1 MDRRV
6 TLLLFLS
13 LLFSGAKASV
23 VSLSLKESEQ
33 RFSEHNLEVIAE
45 RYNIDIA
52 EAQVVQAKLFENPVV
67 SLEQNVYNRLN
78 GRYFDF
84 GKQGETIVEVEQL
97 IYIAGQRNKRV
108 RLEKINK
115 EMALYQFEEVL
126 RTLRSELKEKFIA
139 LYFTQK
145 SQSIY
150 DREIDSLAHLLVVL
164 KEQNEKGNV
173 SLLEK
178 SRIEALLLSLRQERN
193 DIANQVIS
201 LQGDMRLLLGISGK
215 VAVLGRVG
223 SAKHAIFDESVLNQ
237 IDMDS
242 VPFSE
247 LTSLLYERPD
257 LKLAQASVKASEADV
272 RLQRSLAFPEVS
284 VKGTYDKAGNF
295 INDYWAIGL
304 SVSLPIFNRN
314 QGNIRAA
321 KISVAQKAHKEEY
334 ARRQAENEL
343 FTSYARLEKAIQ
355 LYRSSN
361 YGLEKDFALII
372 EGVNLNF
379 QKRNISLLEFID
391 YYETYKTTCLRLY
404 QTQKEVLLALEEV
417 NTVTGSHVFNY

>member
-201 LQGDMRLLLGISGK
+201 LQGDMRLLLGISGNEP
-215 VAVLGRVG
+215 
-223 SAKHAIFDESVLNQ
+223 IFDESVLNQ

-372 EGVNLNF
+372 KGVNSNF

-391 YYETYKTTCLRLY
+391 YYETYKTTCLQLY

>member
-1 MDRRV
+1 
-6 TLLLFLS
+6 
-13 LLFSGAKASV
+13 
-23 VSLSLKESEQ
+23 
-33 RFSEHNLEVIAE
+33 
-45 RYNIDIA
+45 
-52 EAQVVQAKLFENPVV
+52 
-67 SLEQNVYNRLN
+67 
-78 GRYFDF
+78 
-84 GKQGETIVEVEQL
+84 
-97 IYIAGQRNKRV
+97 
-108 RLEKINK
+108 
-115 EMALYQFEEVL
+115 MALYQFEEVL

-139 LYFTQK
+139 LYFTRK

-201 LQGDMRLLLGISGK
+201 LQGDMRLLLGISGNDTFEP
-215 VAVLGRVG
+215 
-223 SAKHAIFDESVLNQ
+223 IFDESVLNQ

-372 EGVNLNF
+372 KGVNSNF

-391 YYETYKTTCLRLY
+391 YYETYKTTCLQLY

>member
-139 LYFTQK
+139 LYFTRK

-201 LQGDMRLLLGISGK
+201 LQGDMRLLLGISGNDTFEP
-215 VAVLGRVG
+215 
-223 SAKHAIFDESVLNQ
+223 IFDESVLNQ

-361 YGLEKDFALII
+361 YGLEMDFALII
-372 EGVNLNF
+372 EGVNSNF

-391 YYETYKTTCLRLY
+391 YYETYKTTCLQLY

>member
-139 LYFTQK
+139 LYFTRK

-201 LQGDMRLLLGISGK
+201 LQGDMRLLLGISGNDTFEP
-215 VAVLGRVG
+215 
-223 SAKHAIFDESVLNQ
+223 IFDESVLNQ

-284 VKGTYDKAGNF
+284 VKGTYDNAGNF

-361 YGLEKDFALII
+361 YGLEKEADHGLRIHVILMFRRFHRFRLDQERTLETVLAAII
-372 EGVNLNF
+372 
-379 QKRNISLLEFID
+379 
-391 YYETYKTTCLRLY
+391 
-404 QTQKEVLLALEEV
+404 
-417 NTVTGSHVFNY
+417 TGHRQHHG

>member
-201 LQGDMRLLLGISGK
+201 LQGDMRLLLGISGNDTFEP
-215 VAVLGRVG
+215 
-223 SAKHAIFDESVLNQ
+223 IFDESVLNQ

-321 KISVAQKAHKEEY
+321 KYPSLKGHKEEY

-391 YYETYKTTCLRLY
+391 YYETYKTTCLQLY

>member
-1 MDRRV
+1 M
-6 TLLLFLS
+6 
-13 LLFSGAKASV
+13 
-23 VSLSLKESEQ
+23 
-33 RFSEHNLEVIAE
+33 
-45 RYNIDIA
+45 
-52 EAQVVQAKLFENPVV
+52 
-67 SLEQNVYNRLN
+67 
-78 GRYFDF
+78 
-84 GKQGETIVEVEQL
+84 
-97 IYIAGQRNKRV
+97 
-108 RLEKINK
+108 
-115 EMALYQFEEVL
+115 
-126 RTLRSELKEKFIA
+126 
-139 LYFTQK
+139 
-145 SQSIY
+145 
-150 DREIDSLAHLLVVL
+150 VL

-201 LQGDMRLLLGISGK
+201 LQGDMRLLLGISGNDTFEP
-215 VAVLGRVG
+215 
-223 SAKHAIFDESVLNQ
+223 IFDESVLNQ

-257 LKLAQASVKASEADV
+257 LKLAQASVKAPEADV

-361 YGLEKDFALII
+361 
-372 EGVNLNF
+372 
-379 QKRNISLLEFID
+379 
-391 YYETYKTTCLRLY
+391 
-404 QTQKEVLLALEEV
+404 
-417 NTVTGSHVFNY
+417 

>member
-201 LQGDMRLLLGISGK
+201 LQGDMRLLLGISGNDTFEP
-215 VAVLGRVG
+215 
-223 SAKHAIFDESVLNQ
+223 IFDESVLNQ

-361 YGLEKDFALII
+361 YGLEKVFALII

>member
-78 GRYFDF
+78 GRYFD
-84 GKQGETIVEVEQL
+84 IVEVEQL

-201 LQGDMRLLLGISGK
+201 LQGDMRLLLGISGNDTFEP
-215 VAVLGRVG
+215 
-223 SAKHAIFDESVLNQ
+223 IFDESVLNQ

-372 EGVNLNF
+372 KGVNSNF

-391 YYETYKTTCLRLY
+391 YYETYKTTCLQLY

>member
-115 EMALYQFEEVL
+115 ERAAYQFEEVL
-126 RTLRSELKEKFIA
+126 RTLRGELKEKFVD
-139 LYFTQK
+139 LYYTRK
-145 SQSIY
+145 SLSVY
-150 DREIDSLAHLLVVL
+150 DREIGYLGTVL
-164 KEQNEKGNV
+164 DVYKEQNAKGNV

-178 SRIEALLLSLRQERN
+178 SRIQALLLSLRQERN
-193 DIANQVIS
+193 GIS
-201 LQGDMRLLLGISGK
+201 NEAVALEGDLRLLLGLKRGE
-215 VAVLGRVG
+215 VLEPL
-223 SAKHAIFDESVLNQ
+223 FDESVLDR
-237 IDMDS
+237 ISLDKL
-242 VPFSE
+242 PFAE
-247 LTSLLYERPD
+247 LSARIAERPD
-257 LKLAQASVKASEADV
+257 LKQAEADIRASEADV

-284 VKGTYDKAGNF
+284 LKGAYDRAGNF
-295 INDYWAIGL
+295 CNNYFAIGL
-304 SVSLPIFNRN
+304 SVSVPIFNRN
-314 QGNIRAA
+314 QGNIKSARL
-321 KISVAQKAHKEEY
+321 SVLRNNSLAEL
-334 ARRQAENEL
+334 ARRQADNEL
-343 FTSYARLEKAIQ
+343 FACYTKLEKALE
-355 LYRSSN
+355 LYHSSD
-361 YGLEKDFALII
+361 YELERDFNRII
-372 EGVNLNF
+372 EGVNAGF

-391 YYETYKTTCLRLY
+391 YYEAYKETCLQLY
-404 QTQKEVLLALEEV
+404 DMQKEVVMAVEEL
-417 NTVTGSHVFNY
+417 NTVVGVEGVSI

>member
-126 RTLRSELKEKFIA
+126 RTLRIA

-201 LQGDMRLLLGISGK
+201 LQGDMRLLLGISGNDTFEP
-215 VAVLGRVG
+215 
-223 SAKHAIFDESVLNQ
+223 IFDESVLNQ

>member
-201 LQGDMRLLLGISGK
+201 LQGDMRLLLGISGNDTFEP
-215 VAVLGRVG
+215 
-223 SAKHAIFDESVLNQ
+223 IFDESVLNQ

-272 RLQRSLAFPEVS
+272 RL
-284 VKGTYDKAGNF
+284 KGTYDKAGNF

>member
-139 LYFTQK
+139 LYFTRK

-201 LQGDMRLLLGISGK
+201 LQGD
-215 VAVLGRVG
+215 
-223 SAKHAIFDESVLNQ
+223 Q

-257 LKLAQASVKASEADV
+257 LKLAQASVKVSEADV

>member
-139 LYFTQK
+139 LYFTRK

-201 LQGDMRLLLGISGK
+201 LQGDMRLLLGISGNDTFEP
-215 VAVLGRVG
+215 
-223 SAKHAIFDESVLNQ
+223 IFDESVLNQ

-355 LYRSSN
+355 LYRPSN

-391 YYETYKTTCLRLY
+391 YYETYKTTCLQLY

>member
-201 LQGDMRLLLGISGK
+201 LQGDMRLLLGISGNDTFEP
-215 VAVLGRVG
+215 
-223 SAKHAIFDESVLNQ
+223 IFDESVLNQ

-361 YGLEKDFALII
+361 YGLEKDFTLII
-372 EGVNLNF
+372 KGVNSNF

-391 YYETYKTTCLRLY
+391 YYETYKTTCLQLY